1 VLYTAMRHLWAM
13 ALGLSVSI
21 SAHAAPL
28 SPEAEPEAEAEAE
41 RHPGHGGHSAHV
53 HGVARL
59 QIVLEGSQLDI
70 ALLSPAANL
79 VGFEH
84 RPETDDQLAIVALTH
99 RRLSEGEVL
108 FQTEPASCQL
118 AGHSINLSTID
129 KHGEEDSGEH
139 HNESPSHSS
148 PHREIT
154 AQYRFTCAK
163 PDEVRALSTTLM
175 AQFPGIRHLQVQWIS
190 DHRQGAATLDNGRH
204 RVILR

>member
-1 VLYTAMRHLWAM
+1 MLYTAMRHLWMM

-28 SPEAEPEAEAEAE
+28 SPEAALEAE

-53 HGVARL
+53 HGAARL

-99 RRLSEGEVL
+99 RRLSEGEAL

-118 AGHSINLSTID
+118 AGHSIDLSTID

-139 HNESPSHSS
+139 HNESQSHSS
-148 PHREIT
+148 SHREIT
-154 AQYRFTCAK
+154 AQYRFTCAE
-163 PDEVRALSTTLM
+163 PDEVRALPTTLM
-175 AQFPGIRHLQVQWIS
+175 ARFPGIRHLQVQWIS